1 MKMGKKLYSCVN
13 EFLVMERH
21 QFWEGVSGRRQT
33 FLCNMLLRLYNL
45 PFIRERMFSKDL
57 HNSLIVLDSN
67 DCIMSRLKRDVEKM
81 IDICGQLSLPG
92 EADKVS

>member
-1 MKMGKKLYSCVN
+1 MKMEKKLYSCVN
-13 EFLVMERH
+13 EFLVMEMH
-21 QFWEGVSGRRQT
+21 QFWEGVSVESK
-33 FLCNMLLRLYNL
+33 
-45 PFIRERMFSKDL
+45 PFYVICF
-57 HNSLIVLDSN
+57 LDSITYILFGKECSLKIYTIN